1 VEQARVG
8 GQLVNTYQFKLL
20 ALEVLAVVLVAS
32 AVAGQ
37 VADSPANLIRGA
49 LAAVGG
55 AEGALVLPRT
65 FRSEL
70 TVESY
75 NDDDG
80 FVRDT
85 VTESLV
91 TLPEGSRF
99 RSDHCAVKP
108 EQGMQAHNLTYYRAG
123 KDMWRVAVSQES
135 GELQAERIP
144 FGNEE
149 IRTLPHSLR
158 YLAYAMAHPER
169 FRIAFR
175 EEHADSVAG
184 RHCRV
189 VAIDIA
195 VDNDAISYR
204 AFVDAASG
212 LPVRLVTVT
221 SGCVIDYNDWRRISG
236 LMLPAEVIS
245 RQDPD
250 PANASAGYEVTTRL
264 QSVDLAPVFAPG
276 YFDLPAV
283 AIRED

>member
-1 VEQARVG
+1 M
-8 GQLVNTYQFKLL
+8 NTYRFRLL
-20 ALEVLAVVLVAS
+20 ALEVLAVVLAAS

-37 VADSPANLIRGA
+37 VVDSPTNLIQGA

-91 TLPEGSRF
+91 TLPEGARF
-99 RSDHCAVKP
+99 RSDHCAVKT
-108 EQGMQAHNLTYYRAG
+108 EQGMRAYNLTYYRAG
-123 KDMWRVAVSQES
+123 MDVWRVAVSQES
-135 GELQAERIP
+135 GELQAEHVP
-144 FGNEE
+144 NNTEE
-149 IRTLPHSLR
+149 ILTLPHSLR

-189 VAIDIA
+189 VAYDIA
-195 VDNDAISYR
+195 VGNEVMSYR
-204 AFVDAASG
+204 VFVEAASG

-221 SGCVIDYNDWRRISG
+221 TGWVIDYNDWRRISG

-245 RQDPD
+245 HQDPD
-250 PANASAGYEVTTRL
+250 PANASGGYEVTTRL
-264 QSVDLAPVFAPG
+264 QSVDLAPEFAPG
-276 YFDLPAV
+276 YFDLPAG
-283 AIRED
+283 AIRKD